1 MTAQNLDFG
10 GRVAIVTGAGQGMG
24 RAHAKMLASRGAR
37 VVVNDLNADN
47 AASTVAEIIADGG
60 TAVVDINNVVT
71 GAEAIVQTA
80 IDAYGRLDIVVNN
93 AGINAFGTFWEMDRD
108 TWWRVFDVTVKG
120 VVEVSRAAMPHLI
133 ASGTGRLINISSN
146 GLMGVPLDSAYS
158 AAKAAVWGLSI
169 GLAAEAREVG
179 VQVTTL
185 MPVAWTPM
193 TQDAFPN
200 PVVQEAMKENV
211 PPEAVSAFVTY
222 LAHQDTTTYADTFE
236 IAGVAAG
243 RVVIAGMERV
253 DAAAATP
260 EAWVEQAEALTKD
273 GAMRVFHNASE
284 SFRDQMVHLA
294 PELDSVL
301 PEDAANVERV

>member
-1 MTAQNLDFG
+1 M
-10 GRVAIVTGAGQGMG
+10 
-24 RAHAKMLASRGAR
+24 
-37 VVVNDLNADN
+37 
-47 AASTVAEIIADGG
+47 
-60 TAVVDINNVVT
+60 
-71 GAEAIVQTA
+71 
-80 IDAYGRLDIVVNN
+80 NN
-93 AGINAFGTFWEMDRD
+93 AGINVFGAFWEMDRD

-120 VVEVSRAAMPHLI
+120 VVEVSRTAMPHLI

-200 PVVQEAMKENV
+200 PVVQAAMKENV

-222 LAHQDTTTYADTFE
+222 IAHQDTTTYADTFE
-236 IAGVAAG
+236 IAGVTAG
-243 RVVIAGMERV
+243 RVAIAGMERV

-273 GAMRVFHNASE
+273 GEMRVFHNASE

-301 PEDAANVERV
+301 PQDAANVERV

>member
-47 AASTVAEIIADGG
+47 AASAVAEIIADGG

-80 IDAYGRLDIVVNN
+80 IDAYGQLDVVVNN

-133 ASGTGRLINISSN
+133 ASGTGRPSRAAPRAARMLLWLSSRWSQ
-146 GLMGVPLDSAYS
+146 V
-158 AAKAAVWGLSI
+158 GLSDSF
-169 GLAAEAREVG
+169 GWCAGQGAVDLAGDESLEAAHDVLLVQSFLGAAFDVG
-179 VQVTTL
+179 
-185 MPVAWTPM
+185 AG
-193 TQDAFPN
+193 
-200 PVVQEAMKENV
+200 
-211 PPEAVSAFVTY
+211 AFV
-222 LAHQDTTTYADTFE
+222 E
-236 IAGVAAG
+236 G
-243 RVVIAGMERV
+243 
-253 DAAAATP
+253 
-260 EAWVEQAEALTKD
+260 
-273 GAMRVFHNASE
+273 
-284 SFRDQMVHLA
+284 
-294 PELDSVL
+294 LD
-301 PEDAANVERV
+301 P